1 MTTAPAWRRPVVA
14 LGLVWFVILI
24 LFARDALHLVDLWW
38 NASTY
43 SHCLIILP
51 VLGWL
56 VWLRRAELA
65 KLTPAPWLPGLI
77 WIAIGAFAWLIGDA
91 AGIALFR
98 HTGLILM
105 LQGCVPALL
114 GPHIARGLAF
124 PLFYS
129 LFLTPFGDELVP
141 PMQMLTADMA
151 MGLLRLS
158 GIPAHIDGIFITTPG
173 GYFAVAEACSGVK
186 FLVAMAALSVLTAHL
201 CFTSWIRRITF
212 VAFAMVACILANGFR
227 AFSTIWI
234 AENWG
239 TDFAAGADH
248 IIYGWVFFGLVI
260 AAVGAAAWPWFD
272 READAVGIDGDALTR
287 FAPRRS
293 APVILS
299 ALAAIVLAAAPVLW
313 GQATA
318 ANAAPLAAFIAPD
331 VTGYDTVPGPSADWQ
346 AHFTDPDQRSDA
358 RMIALTDG
366 YRIDISIIGY
376 ARQSEGRELVGFGQG
391 AVDPDGDWD
400 WGQRLAAIGPAR
412 VDRIAREGVSRDVLT
427 VYVIGGIVTSD
438 PRAVKWRTLIA
449 RLTGGD
455 QRAYA
460 LLLSA
465 PGPNGRARIA
475 AFVDAAGG
483 VAALARQL
491 TNAIPQTGSP

>member
-1 MTTAPAWRRPVVA
+1 MTVAPKWHRPLVA
-14 LGLVWFVILI
+14 LGVAWLALLA
-24 LFARDALHLVDLWW
+24 LFTRDTLHLVDLWW

-65 KLTPAPWLPGLI
+65 KLTPAPWLPGLG
-77 WIAIGAFAWLIGDA
+77 WIAIGAFAWLLGDA

-98 HTGLILM
+98 HAGLILM

-129 LFLTPFGDELVP
+129 LFLIPFGDELVP

-201 CFTSWIRRITF
+201 CFTRWARRIAF
-212 VAFAMVACILANGFR
+212 VAFAMLTCILANGFR

-239 TDFAAGADH
+239 TAFAAGADH

-272 READAVGIDGDALTR
+272 READAVGIDGDALAR

-293 APVILS
+293 LPLFPA
-299 ALAAIVLAAAPVLW
+299 ALAALLLAAAPVLW
-313 GQATA
+313 GQVSAASAT
-318 ANAAPLAAFIAPD
+318 PLPAFIAPD

-346 AHFTDPDQRSDA
+346 PHFTDPDQRSDA

-366 YRIDISIIGY
+366 HSIDIAVIGY

-391 AVDPDGDWD
+391 AVDPDSEWD
-400 WGQRLAAIGPAR
+400 WGQSLAAIGPAR
-412 VDRIAREGVSRDVLT
+412 VDRIAREGVSRDILT
-427 VYVIGGIVTSD
+427 VYVVGGTVTSD
-438 PRAVKWRTLIA
+438 PRTVKWRTLIA

-465 PGPNGRARIA
+465 PGANGRARIA
-475 AFVDAAGG
+475 ALVQAAGG
-483 VAALARQL
+483 VEALAYQL
-491 TNAIPQTGSP
+491 TKAHPQSGSP